1 MKTMILIFSVI
12 LFSFTAFSQESTI
25 PLNVKNSFAKKYPDM
40 EKVKWDKEGKH
51 KFEASFI
58 QNRIKTS
65 VILDEE
71 GEIEETETQIRLS
84 ELPSGIIPYIN
95 SNYKDFKIS
104 EAAKIVDEDGN
115 VNFEAEISSGSKK
128 QDLLFDKLGNPVQ
141 KKSGSRD
148 NEKEDEEDQN

>member
-1 MKTMILIFSVI
+1 MKTMIMISSVL

-25 PLNVKNSFAKKYPDM
+25 PLNVKNSFAKKYPGIK
-40 EKVKWDKEGKH
+40 EVKWDKEGKDQ
-51 KFEASFI
+51 FEAGFI
-58 QNRIKTS
+58 QNGIKTS

-71 GEIEETETQIRLS
+71 GEIEETETQIQFS

-104 EAAKIVDEDGN
+104 EAAKIVDEDDN
-115 VNFEAEISSGSKK
+115 VNFEAEISIGGKK

>member
-1 MKTMILIFSVI
+1 MKTMIMISSVL

-25 PLNVKNSFAKKYPDM
+25 PLNVKNSFAKKYPGIK
-40 EKVKWDKEGKH
+40 EVKWDKEGKDQ
-51 KFEASFI
+51 FEAGFI
-58 QNRIKTS
+58 QNGIKTS

-71 GEIEETETQIRLS
+71 GEIEETETQIQFS

-115 VNFEAEISSGSKK
+115 VNFEAEISIGGKK

>member
-1 MKTMILIFSVI
+1 MKTIILVFAVI

-25 PLNVKNSFAKKYPDM
+25 PLNVKNSFAKKYPGIK
-40 EKVKWDKEGKH
+40 EVKWDKEGKDQ
-51 KFEASFI
+51 FEAGFI
-58 QNRIKTS
+58 QNGIKTS

-71 GEIEETETQIRLS
+71 GEIEETETQIQFS

-115 VNFEAEISSGSKK
+115 VNFEAEISIGSKK

>member
-1 MKTMILIFSVI
+1 MKTMIMISSVL

-25 PLNVKNSFAKKYPDM
+25 PLNVKNSFAKKYPGIK
-40 EKVKWDKEGKH
+40 ELKWDKEGKDQ
-51 KFEASFI
+51 FEAGFI
-58 QNRIKTS
+58 QNGIKTS

-71 GEIEETETQIRLS
+71 GEIEETETQIQFS

-115 VNFEAEISSGSKK
+115 VNFEAEISIGSKK

>member
-1 MKTMILIFSVI
+1 MKIIIMIISVL

-25 PLNVKNSFAKKYPDM
+25 PVNVKDSFAKKYPGIK
-40 EKVKWDKEGKH
+40 EVKWDKEGKD
-51 KFEASFI
+51 KFEAGFT
-58 QNRIKTS
+58 QDGIKTS
-65 VILDEE
+65 VILDED
-71 GEIEETETQIRLS
+71 GEVEETETQIQLS
-84 ELPSGIIPYIN
+84 ELPSAIVSYVK

-115 VNFEAEISSGSKK
+115 VNFEAEISNGSKK

-141 KKSGSRD
+141 KKSGSRV

>member
-1 MKTMILIFSVI
+1 MKTMIMISSVL

-25 PLNVKNSFAKKYPDM
+25 PLNVKNSFAKKYPGIK
-40 EKVKWDKEGKH
+40 EVKWDKEGKDQ
-51 KFEASFI
+51 FEAGFI
-58 QNRIKTS
+58 QNGIKTS

-71 GEIEETETQIRLS
+71 GEIEETETQIQFS

-115 VNFEAEISSGSKK
+115 VNFEAEISIGSKK

-141 KKSGSRD
+141 KKSGSRV

>member
-1 MKTMILIFSVI
+1 MKTMIMISSVL

-25 PLNVKNSFAKKYPDM
+25 PLNVKNSFAKKYPGIK
-40 EKVKWDKEGKH
+40 EVKWDKEGKDQ
-51 KFEASFI
+51 FEAGFI
-58 QNRIKTS
+58 QNGIKTS

-71 GEIEETETQIRLS
+71 GEIEETETQIQFS

-104 EAAKIVDEDGN
+104 EAAKIVDEDDN
-115 VNFEAEISSGSKK
+115 VNFEAEILIGGKK